1 MAKWSLDSNMDAM
14 LNEVATCNELVVCSG
29 QPANY
34 AGVAAVALARV
45 ILTAGSGNGD
55 FTLADD
61 TSGRKVTITQQ
72 SDIPI
77 DTSGS
82 ATHVALMIGQGG
94 SILKYVTT
102 CTSQYLVDTGT
113 VTVPAWKIGVADPT

>member
-1 MAKWSLDSNMDAM
+1 MAKWSLDANMDAM
-14 LNEVATCNELVVCSG
+14 LNEIATCNEMVVCSG

-45 ILTAGSGNGD
+45 TLTAGSSGSYI
-55 FTLADD
+55 LADD
-61 TSGRKVTITQQ
+61 TSGRKITIAQKA
-72 SDIPI
+72 DIPI

-94 SILKYVTT
+94 SVLKYVTT